1 MTLYDIV
8 WHSVTN
14 DAFCDNYQ
22 CDGSLW
28 QIHTISFCGA
38 IIDCAGD
45 GGTGL
50 QNIMSAALRSSTR
63 YCPGLAPCSHWCV
76 LNWIGCM
83 LHRQRVGPIVTA
95 EVFLAYNFPFKTAS
109 SSLHA
114 GIDLSAAAGSW
125 PRVCPRLLV
134 SHSESSNFNLKVYQS
149 DGRFYSPVTFCSFCQ
164 SWQSQSAGCRGW
176 TRTPDTWTQH
186 YTFTITGDALKWK
199 AKVSPKKYDL

>member
-8 WHSVTN
+8 RHSVTN

-38 IIDCAGD
+38 IIDCSAGD

-50 QNIMSAALRSSTR
+50 QNIMSAVLRSSTR
-63 YCPGLAPCSHWCV
+63 YCPCLASCLHWCL

-95 EVFLAYNFPFKTAS
+95 EVFLAILAYNDRIIPHLKPTTRKKLLCRLFSKLFNPCTRPWSGVGRESCVVVILQGVMRRRGDVMAMCCPMTCDPGTDHWSPWAHWHVVTA
-109 SSLHA
+109 
-114 GIDLSAAAGSW
+114 
-125 PRVCPRLLV
+125 
-134 SHSESSNFNLKVYQS
+134 Q
-149 DGRFYSPVTFCSFCQ
+149 SPV
-164 SWQSQSAGCRGW
+164 
-176 TRTPDTWTQH
+176 
-186 YTFTITGDALKWK
+186 
-199 AKVSPKKYDL
+199 

>member
-1 MTLYDIV
+1 MPTLPTCLPPAWFRGCCCDPDRGQVSQCQYDIV

-38 IIDCAGD
+38 IIDCAGWD
-45 GGTGL
+45 RSPES
-50 QNIMSAALRSSTR
+50 NVSSAPIINSL
-63 YCPGLAPCSHWCV
+63 LASCFHWCV

-109 SSLHA
+109 SSLHTRA
-114 GIDLSAAAGSW
+114 WNEGY
-125 PRVCPRLLV
+125 
-134 SHSESSNFNLKVYQS
+134 LKVRE
-149 DGRFYSPVTFCSFCQ
+149 G
-164 SWQSQSAGCRGW
+164 
-176 TRTPDTWTQH
+176 
-186 YTFTITGDALKWK
+186 
-199 AKVSPKKYDL
+199 